1 MWGIPYRSRAR
12 GRPGLRR
19 IRLMSNE
26 FPLFAL
32 SDEHQAIREAVRDL
46 CAAKVA
52 PYAAEVDEEAR
63 YPEEA
68 AKALQQADFH
78 APHVP
83 EEYGGAGADALATVL
98 VIEEIARVDMSAS
111 LIPAVNKLGSM
122 PVILGGS
129 EELKKKYLSR
139 LASGDGGFSYCLS
152 EPEAGSDAVAMK
164 TRAVRD
170 GDDWVL
176 NGVKR
181 WITNAGVS
189 EFYTVMA
196 VTDPEKRSRG
206 ISAFV
211 VEKGDE
217 GVTFGAKEKK
227 LGIKGSPTREVYLDN
242 VRIPG
247 DRMIGAEGTG
257 FETAMNTLDHTR
269 ITIAAQA
276 VGVAQG
282 ALDFAL
288 GYAKERQQFGHAI
301 AEFQGLQFLLAD
313 MGMKVEAA
321 RQLTY
326 AAAGRSERG
335 DPDLTFFG
343 AAAKCFA
350 SDVAMEVTTNAV
362 QVLGGYGYT
371 RDYPVERMMRD
382 AKITQ
387 IYEGTNQVQRIVI
400 ARQLL
405 AGVQSE
411 L

>member
-1 MWGIPYRSRAR
+1 
-12 GRPGLRR
+12 
-19 IRLMSNE
+19 MSAD
-26 FPLFAL
+26 FPLYDL
-32 SDEHQAIREAVRDL
+32 SEEHRAIREAVRAVCD
-46 CAAKVA
+46 AKVA
-52 PYAAEVDEEAR
+52 PYAADVDEQAR
-63 YPEEA
+63 YPQEA
-68 AKALQQADFH
+68 HDALVAADFH

-83 EEYGGAGADALATVL
+83 EAYGGAGADALATVL
-98 VIEEIARVDMSAS
+98 VIEEVARACVSSS
-111 LIPAVNKLGSM
+111 LIPAVNKLGSL
-122 PVILGGS
+122 PVQLAGS
-129 EELKKKYLSR
+129 EALKKHYLGR
-139 LASGDGGFSYCLS
+139 LARGEGGFSYCLS
-152 EPEAGSDAVAMK
+152 EPEAGSDALGMR

-170 GDDWVL
+170 GDSWVL
-176 NGVKR
+176 DGVKR

-196 VTDPEKRSRG
+196 VTDAEQRGKG

-211 VEKGDE
+211 VEKSDP
-217 GVTFGAKEKK
+217 GVSFGAPEKK
-227 LGIKGSPTREVYLDN
+227 LGIKGSPTREVYLDQ
-242 VRIPG
+242 VRIPA
-247 DRMIGAEGTG
+247 DRMIGEEGTG
-257 FETAMNTLDHTR
+257 FETAMRTLDHTR

-282 ALDFAL
+282 AVDFAL
-288 GYAKERQQFGHAI
+288 SYAKERQQFGKPI
-301 AEFQGLQFLLAD
+301 ADFQGLQFLLAD

-326 AAAGRSERG
+326 SAAGRSERN

-387 IYEGTNQVQRIVI
+387 IYEGTNQVQRIVM

-411 L
+411 LP

>member
-1 MWGIPYRSRAR
+1 VSDYPMY
-12 GRPGLRR
+12 
-19 IRLMSNE
+19 
-26 FPLFAL
+26 AL
-32 SDEHQAIREAVRDL
+32 SEEHQAIREAVRAICD
-46 CAAKVA
+46 AKVA
-52 PYAAEVDEEAR
+52 PFAAAVDEEAR
-63 YPEEA
+63 YPQEA
-68 AKALQQADFH
+68 QDALQAADFH

-98 VIEEIARVDMSAS
+98 VIEEVARADVSAS
-111 LIPAVNKLGSM
+111 LIPAVNKLGSL
-122 PVILGGS
+122 PVMIGGG
-129 EELKKKYLSR
+129 EEIKKKYLTR
-139 LASGDGGFSYCLS
+139 LAAGEGGFSYCLS
-152 EPEAGSDAVAMK
+152 EPDAGSDAANQK

-170 GDDWVL
+170 GDDWIL
-176 NGVKR
+176 NGTKR
-181 WITNAGVS
+181 WISNAGES
-189 EFYTVMA
+189 EFYTVLA
-196 VTDPEKRSRG
+196 TTDPDARTRG

-211 VEKGDE
+211 VEKSDE
-217 GVTFGAKEKK
+217 GVSFGAPEKK
-227 LGIKGSPTREVYLDN
+227 LGIKGSPTREVYFDN

-247 DRMIGAEGTG
+247 DRIIGEEGKG
-257 FETAMNTLDHTR
+257 FEYAMKTLDHTR

-282 ALDFAL
+282 ALDYAL
-288 GYAKERQQFGHAI
+288 GYAKERQQFGKAI
-301 AEFQGLQFLLAD
+301 ADFQGLQFLLAD

-335 DPDLTFFG
+335 DADLTFFG

-387 IYEGTNQVQRIVI
+387 IYEGTNQVQRIVM

>member
-1 MWGIPYRSRAR
+1 MTDEY
-12 GRPGLRR
+12 
-19 IRLMSNE
+19 
-26 FPLFAL
+26 PLYAL
-32 SDEHQAIREAVRDL
+32 SEEHRAIREAVRQVCD
-46 CAAKVA
+46 AKVA
-52 PYAAEVDEEAR
+52 PYAAAVDEEAR
-63 YPEEA
+63 YPQEA
-68 AKALQQADFH
+68 ADALAASDFH

-83 EEYGGAGADALATVL
+83 EEYGGAGADALATCI
-98 VIEEIARVDMSAS
+98 VIEEVARACVSSS
-111 LIPAVNKLGSM
+111 LIPAVNKLGSL
-122 PVILGGS
+122 PVQIAGS
-129 EELKKKYLSR
+129 EELKKHYLTK
-139 LASGDGGFSYCLS
+139 LAAGEGGFSYCLS
-152 EPEAGSDAVAMK
+152 EPDAGSDAMAMK
-164 TRAVRD
+164 TTAKRD
-170 GDDWVL
+170 GDGWVL

-196 VTDPEKRSRG
+196 VTDADKRSRG
-206 ISAFV
+206 ISAYV

-217 GVTFGAKEKK
+217 GVSFGAPEKK

-242 VRIPG
+242 VRLG
-247 DRMIGAEGTG
+247 ADRMIGEEGTG
-257 FETAMNTLDHTR
+257 FETAMKTLDHTR
-269 ITIAAQA
+269 VTIAAQA

-282 ALDFAL
+282 ALDYAL
-288 GYAKERQQFGHAI
+288 EYAQERTQFGKQI
-301 AEFQGLQFLLAD
+301 ADFQGLQFLLAD

-321 RQLTY
+321 RQMTY

-335 DPDLTFFG
+335 DKDLTFFG

-350 SDVAMEVTTNAV
+350 SDVAMQVTTDAV

-387 IYEGTNQVQRIVI
+387 IYEGTNQVQRVVM

-405 AGVQSE
+405 GGIQSQ